1 MKQFLNCAIFVTLC
15 FNLIAQ
21 TNETNPP
28 AATKLASA
36 VFDWE
41 KMQPVTVANGV
52 RRTVFDGPTA
62 TIDEI
67 NCHIT
72 TLNPGEVSGAPRLH
86 VQEEVTI
93 VKEGTI
99 EATWDGHSQTVG
111 PGSVIFF
118 ASGATTQLRNPGK
131 VPATYAVIYYYTPLT
146 PKKAGPKP
154 GS

>member
-1 MKQFLNCAIFVTLC
+1 M
-15 FNLIAQ
+15 AQ
-21 TNETNPP
+21 TAETNSP
-28 AATKLASA
+28 AATRLASA

-41 KMQPVTVANGV
+41 KMQPVTVPNGV
-52 RRTVFDGPTA
+52 RRAVFDGPTA
-62 TIDEI
+62 TLDEI

-111 PGSVIFF
+111 AGSVIFF

-131 VPATYAVIYYYTPLT
+131 VPATYTVIYYYTPLT
-146 PKKAGPKP
+146 PKKDGVKP
-154 GS
+154 